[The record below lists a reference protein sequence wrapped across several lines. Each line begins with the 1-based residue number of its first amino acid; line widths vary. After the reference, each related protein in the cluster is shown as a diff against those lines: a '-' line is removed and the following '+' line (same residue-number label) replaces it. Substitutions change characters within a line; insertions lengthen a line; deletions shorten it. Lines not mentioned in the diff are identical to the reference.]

1 MKRCPLGSFL
11 RRDPPSI
18 SEIAPGEP
26 RNPPSISEIR
36 VSIGSTVSITQQ
48 PINGIDNADT
58 ILGDARASTARKTPR
73 ARQPQARTTPSRA
86 RASIVGMDSIAPL
99 AQRMPYTTAFPKALG
114 TGLLISTPHPI
125 TAELRGEMERF
136 IDEYEHA
143 LSRFRA
149 DSLVAHIG
157 NAEHGGHFDFPDW
170 AGPLFDLYDALHAA
184 TRGAIDPCVGE
195 DLIRLGYDPALS
207 FTVEADAGERLGAL
221 HGRAVWGRDV
231 VRSSGTTLVTRSP
244 VHVDF
249 GACGKGYLVDSL
261 GGLLTDSELSR
272 TSHVK
277 SAETTNPTCQSSTS
291 DSKRESAAP
300 EFVIDA
306 GGDLLA
312 RTNKPIRVAL
322 EDPDDPSCAVGVAL
336 IGDGAFCAS
345 APSRRHWEVAVNEQT
360 HLAIHHLLNAID
372 GLPVQQTEATWVA
385 VRSAS
390 FGGYP
395 TAVADGLATAL
406 FVADPNELSSTFA
419 FDCATLDVDRHATI
433 SAGFPGRFF

>member
-1 MKRCPLGSFL
+1 MPLGSFL

-36 VSIGSTVSITQQ
+36 VSIGSITQQ
-48 PINGIDNADT
+48 PINGVDNAYT
-58 ILGDARASTARKTPR
+58 ILGDARASTARKIPR

-86 RASIVGMDSIAPL
+86 RASIVGMDSLAPL
-99 AQRMPYTTAFPKALG
+99 AHRMPYTTAFPKALG

>member
-1 MKRCPLGSFL
+1 MR
-11 RRDPPSI
+11 
-18 SEIAPGEP
+18 
-26 RNPPSISEIR
+26 
-36 VSIGSTVSITQQ
+36 ST
-48 PINGIDNADT
+48 
-58 ILGDARASTARKTPR
+58 
-73 ARQPQARTTPSRA
+73 
-86 RASIVGMDSIAPL
+86 IVGMTSL
-99 AQRMPYTTAFPKALG
+99 TEQLPYVYAFPDALG
-114 TGLLISTPHPI
+114 TGLLVHTESVLDDEIRDRIGS
-125 TAELRGEMERF
+125 F
-136 IDEYEHA
+136 IHEYEVV
-143 LSRFRA
+143 LSRFRD
-149 DSLVAHIG
+149 DSIVGRMRTA
-157 NAEHGGHFDFPDW
+157 AHGGTFDFPDW
-170 AGPLFDLYDALHAA
+170 ASGLFGLYDRLFAA
-184 TRGAIDPCVGE
+184 TDGAIDPCVGE

>member
-1 MKRCPLGSFL
+1 
-11 RRDPPSI
+11 
-18 SEIAPGEP
+18 
-26 RNPPSISEIR
+26 
-36 VSIGSTVSITQQ
+36 
-48 PINGIDNADT
+48 
-58 ILGDARASTARKTPR
+58 
-73 ARQPQARTTPSRA
+73 
-86 RASIVGMDSIAPL
+86 MDSIAPL
-99 AQRMPYTTAFPKALG
+99 AQRMPYTAAFPKALG

-149 DSLVAHIG
+149 DSLVTRIG
-157 NAEHGGHFDFPDW
+157 DAEHGGHFDFPDW

-195 DLIRLGYDPALS
+195 DLIRLGYDPTLS

-221 HGRAVWGRDV
+221 RGRAVWGRDV

>member
-1 MKRCPLGSFL
+1 
-11 RRDPPSI
+11 
-18 SEIAPGEP
+18 
-26 RNPPSISEIR
+26 
-36 VSIGSTVSITQQ
+36 
-48 PINGIDNADT
+48 
-58 ILGDARASTARKTPR
+58 
-73 ARQPQARTTPSRA
+73 
-86 RASIVGMDSIAPL
+86 MDSIAPL

-277 SAETTNPTCQSSTS
+277 SAETTNPTCQSSIS

-336 IGDGAFCAS
+336 ISDGAFCAS

-372 GLPVQQTEATWVA
+372 GLPVQQTEAAWVA

-390 FGGYP
+390 FGDYP

-406 FVADPNELSSTFA
+406 FVADPNELSNTFA
-419 FDCATLDVDRHATI
+419 FDCATLDADRHATI

>member
-1 MKRCPLGSFL
+1 
-11 RRDPPSI
+11 
-18 SEIAPGEP
+18 
-26 RNPPSISEIR
+26 
-36 VSIGSTVSITQQ
+36 
-48 PINGIDNADT
+48 
-58 ILGDARASTARKTPR
+58 
-73 ARQPQARTTPSRA
+73 
-86 RASIVGMDSIAPL
+86 MDSSVSL
-99 AQRMPYTTAFPKALG
+99 AQRMPCTTAFPKALG
-114 TGLLISTPHPI
+114 TGLLISTARPVS
-125 TAELRGEMERF
+125 AELRAEMERL
-136 IDEYEHA
+136 IDGYEHA

-221 HGRAVWGRDV
+221 RGRAVWGRDV

-372 GLPVQQTEATWVA
+372 GLPVQQTEAAWVA

-390 FGGYP
+390 FGDYP

-406 FVADPNELSSTFA
+406 FVADPNELRSVFV
-419 FDCATLDVDRHATI
+419 FDCATLDADRHATI